1 MIRHALSMFGGIAL
15 AVGLFW
21 MLALLV
27 APPERSQETP
37 VMTMSMTVVD
47 APETVLETAPLQDAP
62 PPAPSQAAPAPPRPA
77 PVPAP
82 TPMAESQITLPDVA
96 LPEEPV
102 EPVELESELPELT
115 EIKPEPT
122 PEPAPQPA
130 PKPTPEPAPQPAP
143 SPQPAP
149 APQPAEVAAPSAAPS
164 SAPAT
169 AQRETAPA
177 VQPAPSNEP
186 VSVGQVAPT
195 SRVNPEY
202 PRRAQRRGMEGFVE
216 LAFVIRRNGS
226 VDNASIE
233 ITRAQPRRVFEDAAR
248 QAIARWQFEPS
259 QQLRRATQRIEFQ
272 LR

>member
-27 APPERSQETP
+27 AAPERSQETP

-47 APETVLETAPLQDAP
+47 AAPQQNVAP
-62 PPAPSQAAPAPPRPA
+62 PAASEAVPATPPPRPVPA
-77 PVPAP
+77 PAP
-82 TPMAESQITLPDVA
+82 TPMAESRITLPDVE

-122 PEPAPQPA
+122 PQPAPKPAPQPA
-130 PKPTPEPAPQPAP
+130 PQ
-143 SPQPAP
+143 QAP
-149 APQPAEVAAPSAAPS
+149 APQPVAAPSPTPAVTQREAAPV
-164 SAPAT
+164 A
-169 AQRETAPA
+169 E
-177 VQPAPSNEP
+177 PAPSNEP

-195 SRVNPEY
+195 SRVNPDY

-233 ITRAQPRRVFEDAAR
+233 VTRAQPRRVFEDAAR

-259 QQLRRATQRIEFQ
+259 QQLRHATQRIEFQ